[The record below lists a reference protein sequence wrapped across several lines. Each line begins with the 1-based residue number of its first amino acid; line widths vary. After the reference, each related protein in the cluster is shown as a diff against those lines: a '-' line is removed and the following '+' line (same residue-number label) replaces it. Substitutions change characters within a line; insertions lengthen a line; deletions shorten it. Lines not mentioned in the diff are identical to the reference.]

1 MSNNILVLS
10 ASPRKNGNTE
20 RLAAV
25 FIAGAKAAGKNVRL
39 IRVADMNIAPCQS
52 CNACFKHPGV
62 CVQKDD
68 MAEVVA
74 AIGEADT
81 LVFASPVYFFSLS
94 AQLKAAIDR
103 MYVFLKVGTPVKKAA
118 LLLTCG
124 APTKDVAEPSVATFR
139 LIASYQKW
147 REAGIV
153 IAPNLHIP
161 GEIDG
166 RPELAA
172 AQKLGEEI

>member
-1 MSNNILVLS
+1 MGNNILVLS

-20 RLAAV
+20 RLAAA

-39 IRVADMNIAPCQS
+39 FRVADMDIAPCQG

-62 CVQKDD
+62 CAQKDD
-68 MAEVVA
+68 MAEIVA
-74 AIGEADT
+74 AIGEANT
-81 LVFASPVYFFSLS
+81 IVFASPVYLFGVS
-94 AQLKAAIDR
+94 AQLKIAIDR
-103 MYVFLKVGTPVKKAA
+103 MHVFKKVGTPVKKAA

-124 APTKDVAEPSVATFR
+124 SPTKDVSEPSVAMFR
-139 LIASYQKW
+139 MIVSYQKW

-161 GEIDG
+161 GEIEG